1 MRPAG
6 GGGAGSRGHEGC
18 GRLGRRRGYLPDGA
32 GLTWNNEPA
41 EPGAMVRVDDDL
53 VLWLRK
59 PL

>member
-1 MRPAG
+1 M
-6 GGGAGSRGHEGC
+6 
-18 GRLGRRRGYLPDGA
+18 RRGYLPDGA
-32 GLTWNNEPA
+32 GLTWNNEPAEPAEPA